1 MTTFHPF
8 PRLPQEVRDLI
19 WEKAAKIRTEKG
31 DVAHFFTVFN
41 GGKEEES
48 AALAEYKLKGAPSR
62 GSCLAAPRRNDGGE
76 GLSWTE
82 GNKSM
87 YLLDRGLWMACSD
100 SRAAIIKAS
109 LVSNDHVSSD
119 EIADVSKL
127 YHGPR
132 TAKFIS
138 EGKEQEMVVWPE
150 KDLFILQPYDWKTLK
165 WLKLQN
171 TAIFPRHDD
180 KPHLKH
186 VAFELPRNE
195 IINLRRFYDVEDHL
209 DAPEPST
216 HPMIDRMQLLVG
228 HGRFQQI
235 KNVWLIDYG
244 LKRANPRST
253 ARRQEFLANG
263 LRFVEVT
270 EHDGWTDLRGDDGTD
285 ALEFVEWVKEIW
297 DHYLIIYKGGAVKA
311 YRNMID
317 GSSRDRTD
325 LSTITTGV
333 ESITSDMI
341 RFADMERDGKGDFL
355 AVDTDGNI
363 HKWKND
369 NNKDDD
375 KDEDNEGE
383 SHYTA
388 TSPKTT
394 NA

>member
-1 MTTFHPF
+1 MTTFYPF
-8 PRLPQEVRDLI
+8 PRLPQEIRDLI
-19 WEKAAKIRTEKG
+19 WGKAAKIRTEKR
-31 DVAHFFTVFN
+31 DVVHFFTVFN

-48 AALAEYKLKGAPSR
+48 AALAEYKLKGPRSS
-62 GSCLAAPRRNDGGE
+62 GSCLAAPRRNDGF
-76 GLSWTE
+76 SWTE

-87 YLLDRGLWMACSD
+87 YLLDRGLWTACSD
-100 SRAAIIKAS
+100 SRAAIIKTS
-109 LVSNDHVSSD
+109 LVSSDYVSSD
-119 EIADVSKL
+119 ETVNIQSKL

-138 EGKEQEMVVWPE
+138 EGQEQEMVVWTE

-216 HPMIDRMQLLVG
+216 HPMIDRMQFLIG

-244 LKRANPRST
+244 LKRRANPRPAT
-253 ARRQEFLANG
+253 RRQQFLANG
-263 LRFVEVT
+263 FRFVEVT
-270 EHDGWTDLRGDDGTD
+270 VDDGWTDLRGDDGTD

-297 DHYLIIYKGGAVKA
+297 DRYSAYKKNWETEMTIIPGSEDYLVAYKEGAVKA
-311 YRNMID
+311 YRNTID
-317 GSSRDRTD
+317 NLGIVGTKD
-325 LSTITTGV
+325 
-333 ESITSDMI
+333 TSM
-341 RFADMERDGKGDFL
+341 RFADLTGDGKEE
-355 AVDTDGNI
+355 I
-363 HKWKND
+363 WQ
-369 NNKDDD
+369 
-375 KDEDNEGE
+375 EGVVV
-383 SHYTA
+383 A
-388 TSPKTT
+388 TGFGEPGSKI
-394 NA
+394 